1 MKRNSHLFT
10 RSTWALLVLG
20 MLYFGLNSCDFSPP
34 EHSRVAQ
41 AERGKAHYDK
51 YCSSCHGPD
60 GKGLQI
66 DSLERQP
73 ANLTYLT
80 RNYESNEFPVLAVAR
95 MIDGRKLSKSHQDR
109 DMPLWGD
116 VFAQEELMDES
127 QIKGRLAE
135 LIAYLM
141 TIQEG

>member
-1 MKRNSHLFT
+1 MKRNSPLFT
-10 RSTWALLVLG
+10 RSSWVIALFSL
-20 MLYFGLNSCDFSPP
+20 LYIGLNSCDFGPP
-34 EHSRVAQ
+34 ENSRVAQ
-41 AERGKAHYDK
+41 AERGKAHYQE
-51 YCSSCHGPD
+51 YCSACHGMD
-60 GKGLQI
+60 GKGIRI

-73 ANLTYLT
+73 ADLTQLT
-80 RNYESNEFPVLAVAR
+80 RNYETNEFPILPVAR

-116 VFAQEELMDES
+116 VFAQEELMDET
-127 QIKGRLAE
+127 QIKGRLGE